1 MAHKNQKIEKKKEYN
16 PFRTKVIKRFKIGKI
31 SGYMRAVI
39 PNPKALFGIKKE
51 YGMFYDQN
59 GHSVTP
65 ASYGAEM
72 YDPDRVYYYEV
83 GANDGSY
90 RKCTTREDAEKRF
103 AQLVEFEKRQM
114 QIK

>member
-16 PFRTKVIKRFKIGKI
+16 PFATRAIKRETVGEIKCYLG
-31 SGYMRAVI
+31 AVK
-39 PNPKALFGIKKE
+39 PNPKDVFGTNKLE
-51 YGMFYDQN
+51 GTRYNHESEHVAFYPN
-59 GHSVTP
+59 G
-65 ASYGAEM
+65 E
-72 YDPDRVYYYEV
+72 VYYKSTVYFYEV

-90 RKCTTREDAEKRF
+90 RKCTTREDAETRF